1 MLNIVG
7 KRYCIMIEKI
17 NSEVLDTIK
26 IGNEVLETVPVGIE
40 NGHLYLPGD
49 ENADAQSEESEKPK
63 TRRQLKREKKLAKRR
78 ASYEKALKKDMRYR
92 GPLSY
97 RYLRAIAWFIIILT
111 QVLLFLKI
119 GSKLDSKLVSSY
131 EELDDFL
138 DGTKDMILP
147 LFLVANFA
155 YILDKKQSYKTML
168 VKYALLSAAVYI
180 GIFLIYTHFVKGAE
194 KALVKG
200 GYMQKGELV
209 DLISREGAKGGLC
222 FNVFTDLFLCA
233 LFMFFLNYEP
243 RRFFRGKKLYIF
255 RAFAAL
261 PIAYEFIC
269 ICLKILAFEEK
280 VTIPIMMYPL
290 MTTKPPM
297 MIAFFIFMAA
307 YIKKKEK
314 RFLETGLTR
323 KQYKIYEKTN
333 TNSWHFSLRA
343 CRMCIRCAILDVFA
357 LVFVLV
363 ILIMNMMVQKNMSM
377 DAAAEAVGRV
387 PLNWGFGQTVNLL
400 GMIPIFLLFSYSKSH
415 KNNKI
420 DIAMPFVAIIAIIYV
435 YIEGIYRVLYLI
447 VANGES
453 AVQSIPGIGI

>member
-1 MLNIVG
+1 
-7 KRYCIMIEKI
+7 MIEKI
-17 NSEVLDTIK
+17 DSEVIETIK
-26 IGNEVLETVPVGIE
+26 IGTDVLETIPIGME
-40 NGHLYLPGD
+40 DGTYRLPGAVT
-49 ENADAQSEESEKPK
+49 EHETEVEKPK
-63 TRRQLKREKKLAKRR
+63 KRRQLRRERKIAKRR
-78 ASYEKALKKDMRYR
+78 ASYEKALTRDMRYR

-111 QVLLFLKI
+111 QILLFLKI
-119 GSKLDSKLVSSY
+119 SSYFDSKLESSY
-131 EELDDFL
+131 NELDGFL
-138 DGTKDMILP
+138 DRNKDLILP
-147 LFLVANFA
+147 LFLVSNFA
-155 YILDKKQSYKTML
+155 YILDKKQSYKAML
-168 VKYALLSAAVYI
+168 VKYALLSAAVYV

-200 GYMQKGELV
+200 GYIAKGELI
-209 DLISREGAKGGLC
+209 DLISQKGIKGGLC
-222 FNVFTDLFLCA
+222 FNIFTDLFLCA

-255 RAFAAL
+255 RAFAVL

-280 VTIPIMMYPL
+280 ITIPIMMYPV

-314 RFLETGLTR
+314 RFLETGLT
-323 KQYKIYEKTN
+323 KEQYRVYEKTN

-343 CRMCIRCAILDVFA
+343 CRMCIRCAILDMLA

-363 ILIMNMMVQKNMSM
+363 ILIMNMMVQKNISIEE
-377 DAAAEAVGRV
+377 AADAVGRV
-387 PLNWGFGQTVNLL
+387 PLNWGFGETINLL

-420 DIAMPFVAIIAIIYV
+420 DIAMPLVAIVAIVYV

-447 VANGES
+447 AANGENL
-453 AVQSIPGIGI
+453 AQSISGLGI